1 MLQRRSKHLSSTSPN
16 LFMPSLTKACHDCG
30 MPLKAGISHCANC
43 GATVGTLFSEV
54 AVPTPSEKEKRH
66 REATSNAD
74 FHNKVE
80 KAQERANNS
89 IILALASFFCP
100 GIGFFLGTA
109 AIVLGALAARSLK
122 AHNIEDGRGSA
133 LAGLIIGVLGLIAQG
148 AYAVYVVKSGKLPFL
163 G

>member
-1 MLQRRSKHLSSTSPN
+1 
-16 LFMPSLTKACHDCG
+16 
-30 MPLKAGISHCANC
+30 MPLSTGVSHCANC

-54 AVPTPSEKEKRH
+54 AVPAPSEKEKRH

-74 FHNKVE
+74 FHYKVE

-122 AHNIEDGRGSA
+122 AHNVEDGRGSA

-148 AYAVYVVKSGKLPFL
+148 AYVVYVVKSGKLPFL